1 MSSLK
6 LIHPRMALSELQI
19 LDLVWRPDHKNDSN
33 QTEVDVTMMKY
44 NKFLVLVGIVGPK
57 AQSANKPTV

>member
-1 MSSLK
+1 
-6 LIHPRMALSELQI
+6 MALSELQI
-19 LDLVWRPDHKNDSN
+19 MDLVWRPDHKNDSN